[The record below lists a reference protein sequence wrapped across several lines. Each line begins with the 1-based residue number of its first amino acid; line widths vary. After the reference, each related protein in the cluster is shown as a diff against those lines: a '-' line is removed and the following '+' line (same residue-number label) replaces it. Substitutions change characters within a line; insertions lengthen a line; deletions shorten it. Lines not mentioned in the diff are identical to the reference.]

1 MLSVAITLNMNGD
14 KDKTLSF
21 VEYLDMIRHY
31 LSDTKNDHKTQG
43 KWKIQLTMA
52 INFTAQKMRFSIKH
66 FLSKCDLVT
75 FNEEIPNGK
84 LHFLCSALFLVKNV
98 IKLYCASK
106 M

>member
-43 KWKIQLTMA
+43 KWKI
-52 INFTAQKMRFSIKH
+52 
-66 FLSKCDLVT
+66 
-75 FNEEIPNGK
+75 
-84 LHFLCSALFLVKNV
+84 
-98 IKLYCASK
+98 
-106 M
+106 